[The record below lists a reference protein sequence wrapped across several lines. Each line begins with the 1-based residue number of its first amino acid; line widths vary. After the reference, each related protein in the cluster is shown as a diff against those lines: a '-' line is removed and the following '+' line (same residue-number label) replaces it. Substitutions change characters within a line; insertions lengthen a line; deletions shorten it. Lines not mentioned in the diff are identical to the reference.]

1 MESLACVC
9 VCVFTCVG
17 PPSAHI
23 SYISMCHF
31 PQRVLFQNGWR
42 RLAAAIGYR
51 IVCVCGPGELGK
63 TLGVPF
69 EGRQLC
75 WAYLSVWLAFFCSFV
90 IRESLEEGI
99 VKNTHNHH
107 PTLLLA
113 LLCFS
118 LSLSTRCVD
127 SGGIYDVRIESIAAI
142 IFLSDILPLFGLGN
156 LIFLFL
162 IREFTLLGVVWRTWV
177 AQNSSGQFLI
187 IFVSVFSIFAQLG
200 IVIFILNE
208 N

>member
-9 VCVFTCVG
+9 VCIHLRG
-17 PPSAHI
+17 S
-23 SYISMCHF
+23 
-31 PQRVLFQNGWR
+31 PQR
-42 RLAAAIGYR
+42 IYR
-51 IVCVCGPGELGK
+51 IYRCVISPNEFSFRMGGADWRQLSAIVLCVCGPGELGK

-127 SGGIYDVRIESIAAI
+127 SGGIYDVRIESSCHH
-142 IFLSDILPLFGLGN
+142 LSLGY
-156 LIFLFL
+156 I
-162 IREFTLLGVVWRTWV
+162 T
-177 AQNSSGQFLI
+177 
-187 IFVSVFSIFAQLG
+187 SVRIG
-200 IVIFILNE
+200 
-208 N
+208 